1 MKFKHRYVKK
11 LSLVIL
17 SIALLA
23 TSSQA
28 QSREDKREKKEAKR
42 KKISE
47 LIRQAEEGVLIY
59 EKQNIFGIQ
68 LRTNGYGAFY
78 ELGRMKTNR
87 RTNIYRLDI
96 SELKDHKEEKFG
108 GGFFFGNPFIYG
120 KKNYFYSVSL
130 GFGQQFIL
138 GQKGNKNGVAVSA
151 IYNGGLALGLL
162 RPYYVEAIDVNN
174 KEVSIKYDD
183 DPELFLS
190 NQVQGASGL
199 GKGWGQMKL
208 KPGAF
213 GKAAMRFDYGRFNE
227 SVNGLEIGM
236 QVEFYSQKIP
246 IMLFQKEKR
255 LFMNAYLAILFG
267 RRK

>member
-1 MKFKHRYVKK
+1 
-11 LSLVIL
+11 
-17 SIALLA
+17 
-23 TSSQA
+23 
-28 QSREDKREKKEAKR
+28 
-42 KKISE
+42 
-47 LIRQAEEGVLIY
+47 
-59 EKQNIFGIQ
+59 
-68 LRTNGYGAFY
+68 
-78 ELGRMKTNR
+78 MKTNR